1 MVYQHKYKFILY
13 FSHYKEKVFLY
24 LIHFFIKKLGAQ
36 TFESIKLMATKKCL
50 VVVASVQI
58 YARVII
64 VARK

>member
-36 TFESIKLMATKKCL
+36 TFESIKLMATKKMFGCGGL
-50 VVVASVQI
+50 STNLC
-58 YARVII
+58 
-64 VARK
+64 